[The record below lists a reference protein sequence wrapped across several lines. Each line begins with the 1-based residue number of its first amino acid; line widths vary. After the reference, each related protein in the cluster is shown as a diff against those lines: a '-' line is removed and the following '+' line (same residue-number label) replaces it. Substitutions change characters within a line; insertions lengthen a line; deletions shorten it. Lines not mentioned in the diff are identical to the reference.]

1 MTIGKRLTLSFGAAG
16 ALLLVMGAG
25 ASIVVSS
32 LERQLDR
39 AVNST
44 GKSVE
49 RIGALATA
57 LTEMEAAETGFIL
70 FSSLSDAPQAE
81 VYTQK
86 FKGSASKAENAIADL
101 RPLLQGAA
109 ELSTLDRVQNGRG
122 TLARDFDQMVRYC
135 AADQCVAA
143 LAMHTKTAVPLAAE
157 LSRQT
162 GLLTQAQRDLLART
176 SAQAL
181 ARSAWSSRLIFIL
194 FGLCA
199 VLGVVIQFALRNINR
214 VLRGFSERL
223 ETSAEKVLGAAGQV
237 STSSRQLAQDTSTQA
252 ASLEETSATTQQIAA
267 MTRQSASATE
277 TAVEQVLDSDH
288 RIAEANQTL
297 QTMQVSMRE
306 IAASSTRVSQIIKVI
321 EEIAF
326 QTNLLA
332 LNAAVEAAR
341 AGEAGMGFAVV
352 ADEVRRLARRSSQ
365 AAHDTVA
372 LIEESVVRSGE
383 GSTNLTLVSKAIHGI
398 TEASAQVRTLIE
410 QIDQGSRQQSEG
422 AGEVTTAVM
431 QMSQL
436 TQRTAA
442 VAQESAAAGE
452 ELTAE
457 AQGLNEMALE
467 LSALVGAK
475 RTLDRRAPF

>member
-1 MTIGKRLTLSFGAAG
+1 
-16 ALLLVMGAG
+16 
-25 ASIVVSS
+25 
-32 LERQLDR
+32 
-39 AVNST
+39 
-44 GKSVE
+44 
-49 RIGALATA
+49 
-57 LTEMEAAETGFIL
+57 
-70 FSSLSDAPQAE
+70 
-81 VYTQK
+81 
-86 FKGSASKAENAIADL
+86 
-101 RPLLQGAA
+101 
-109 ELSTLDRVQNGRG
+109 
-122 TLARDFDQMVRYC
+122 
-135 AADQCVAA
+135 
-143 LAMHTKTAVPLAAE
+143 
-157 LSRQT
+157 
-162 GLLTQAQRDLLART
+162 
-176 SAQAL
+176 
-181 ARSAWSSRLIFIL
+181 
-194 FGLCA
+194 
-199 VLGVVIQFALRNINR
+199 VIQFALRGIDR

-223 ETSAEKVLGAAGQV
+223 EASAEKVLGAAGQV

-306 IAASSTRVSQIIKVI
+306 IAASSARVSQIIKVI

-431 QMSQL
+431 HMSQL

-475 RTLDRRAPF
+475 RTRDCRAIF

>member
-1 MTIGKRLTLSFGAAG
+1 MTIGKQLTLSFGAAG
-16 ALLLVMGAG
+16 VLLLVMGTG
-25 ASIVVSS
+25 ASIVVRS
-32 LERQLDR
+32 LEQQLDH

-49 RIGALATA
+49 RIGALAAA
-57 LTEMEAAETGFIL
+57 LTAMEAAETRFIL
-70 FSSLSDAPQAE
+70 YSSLSDAAQAQ
-81 VYTQK
+81 VYRQE
-86 FKGSASKAENAIADL
+86 FKGSASKAEAAIADL
-101 RPLLQGAA
+101 RPLLNAAA
-109 ELSTLDRVQNGRG
+109 ERSTLDRVRNGHA

-135 AADQCVAA
+135 AADQCVTA
-143 LAMHTKTAVPLAAE
+143 LEMHMKTAVPLAAE

-162 GLLTQAQRDLLART
+162 ALLTQAQRELLALT

-181 ARSAWSSRLIFIL
+181 VRSAWSSRLVFIL

-199 VLGVVIQFALRNINR
+199 VLGVVIQFALRGIDR

-223 ETSAEKVLGAAGQV
+223 EASAEKVLGAAGRV
-237 STSSRQLAQDTSTQA
+237 STSSHQLAQDTSTQA
-252 ASLEETSATTQQIAA
+252 ASLEETSATTEEIAA

-288 RIAEANQTL
+288 RIVEANQTL

-306 IAASSTRVSQIIKVI
+306 IAASSTRVSQIVKVI

-372 LIEESVVRSGE
+372 LIQESVVRSGQ

-410 QIDQGSRQQSEG
+410 LINEGSRQQSEG
-422 AGEVTTAVM
+422 AGEVTSAVM

-442 VAQESAAAGE
+442 VAEESAAAGE
-452 ELTAE
+452 ELTSE
-457 AQGLNEMALE
+457 AQALNEMALE
-467 LSALVGAK
+467 LSELVGAR
-475 RTLDRRAPF
+475 RTQARRG